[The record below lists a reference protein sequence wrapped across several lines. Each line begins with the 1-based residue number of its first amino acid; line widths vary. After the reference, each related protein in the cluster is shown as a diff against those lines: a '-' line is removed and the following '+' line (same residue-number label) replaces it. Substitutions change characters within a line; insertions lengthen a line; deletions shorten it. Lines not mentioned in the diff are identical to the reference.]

1 MNDPVRRV
9 AGLSPV
15 HPLHL
20 VLGLLLWF
28 VWFSAVYG
36 GLAVAC
42 AWVPPVGPSTV
53 VTALNA
59 VALGVTALVAAWLFW
74 AAWRTARAA
83 RPAVA
88 GLPRQ
93 RFVAGLSAV
102 LYAVAAVSTLAVGL
116 PLLVVPPC
124 V

>member
-1 MNDPVRRV
+1 MSRLRWLHP
-9 AGLSPV
+9 A

-28 VWFSAVYG
+28 VWFCAVYG

-42 AWVPPVGPSTV
+42 AWRAPSGPSTV
-53 VTALNA
+53 FSALNA
-59 VALGVTALVAAWLFW
+59 TALALTLVTAALLLW
-74 AAWRTARAA
+74 AAWVGARAL
-83 RPAVA
+83 RSGAVP
-88 GLPRQ
+88 LPRQ
-93 RFVAGLSAV
+93 RFVVRVSAV
-102 LYAVAAVSTLAVGL
+102 LYAVAAASTLAVGL

>member
-1 MNDPVRRV
+1 MSLR
-9 AGLSPV
+9 GLHPT

-20 VLGLLLWF
+20 VLGLLVWF
-28 VWFSAVYG
+28 VWFCAVYG

-42 AWVPPVGPSTV
+42 AWRAPSGPSTV
-53 VTALNA
+53 LSALNA
-59 VALGVTALVAAWLFW
+59 VAFAATLLTVALLLW
-74 AAWRTARAA
+74 AAWVTGRAVRA
-83 RPAVA
+83 EA
-88 GLPRQ
+88 GSMARQ

-102 LYAVAAVSTLAVGL
+102 LYMVAAASTLAVGL

>member
-1 MNDPVRRV
+1 MKDPVRRV
-9 AGLSPV
+9 AGLSPF

-42 AWVPPVGPSTV
+42 AWVPPLGASTV
-53 VTALNA
+53 VTALNG
-59 VALGVTALVAAWLFW
+59 VALGVTGLVTAWLFW
-74 AAWRTARAA
+74 AAWRTAWVARSAA
-83 RPAVA
+83 A